1 MTLEQKINLSRPL
14 THVSFYLMLA
24 ALTANAWI
32 QGAPGIIYFLCLFP
46 LAIFIPGLI
55 VNNTRTLIWICF
67 VILIYFATAIDN
79 LAGPSPQVL
88 DWVEVALTVI
98 LFNAAMMYARWKQ
111 QRGKALQEA
120 YDKQEQE
127 QEALQQQQEQQ
138 QSAS

>member
-1 MTLEQKINLSRPL
+1 MTLEQKINFSRPL
-14 THVSFYLMLA
+14 THASFYLMLA

-88 DWVEVALTVI
+88 DWVEVAVTVI

-127 QEALQQQQEQQ
+127 ELQQQQEQQ
-138 QSAS
+138 QSAG

>member
-1 MTLEQKINLSRPL
+1 MTLEQKINFSRPL
-14 THVSFYLMLA
+14 THISFYLMLA

-127 QEALQQQQEQQ
+127 ALQQQQEQQ

>member
-1 MTLEQKINLSRPL
+1 MTLEQKITFSRSL
-14 THVSFYLMLA
+14 THASFYLMLA
-24 ALTANAWI
+24 TMTASAWI

-79 LAGPSPQVL
+79 LAGPSPQAL
-88 DWVEVALTVI
+88 DWVELALTVV

-111 QRGKALQEA
+111 QRGKALQEE
-120 YDKQEQE
+120 YDI
-127 QEALQQQQEQQ
+127 QEALQQEQA
-138 QSAS
+138 AS